1 MRNKAF
7 SITRYTTSILM
18 LCIMLINIS
27 GCTKN
32 FEERNTDKT
41 RLTELSADDVL
52 GFMTTAEYEGLYGA
66 WGYQTSQGLFADQY
80 CQYFGGTQTAFDSH
94 RYVIHQAW
102 VKDQFAAT
110 YVNMMP
116 ALVTIINNTKD
127 GKAPTLNAIARTWK
141 VFCLSRATDYYG
153 PIPYS
158 KIGSD
163 STSISYDSQEFIY
176 NDFFKEL
183 AAASAD
189 LKNNLSVTTPTFG
202 AKDRIYGGDLSKWLK
217 FCNTLRLRL
226 ALRISK
232 VKPDKAKIEAEAA
245 VAGGVLEASDEDA
258 AFKVTSEQYNP
269 FGVQSGWNEFRMS
282 ATMESVLKGYNDPRM
297 SKYFQPANEGG
308 YHGVRNGMVPGEQN
322 ELLNDYNHNSNV
334 ASGLTPDE
342 KGLTN
347 AIAMRSAES
356 YFLRAE
362 GVLNGWAMG
371 GGDAKSFYENGIK
384 IAMQSWGITDA
395 LELAS
400 YVNGTGTPVA
410 INDFFNTPALTDIP
424 VKWAATIDKQREQI
438 GTQKWLAIF
447 PDGHEAWAEMRRSN
461 YPKFYPIIHS
471 DNPDVPANTMISRI
485 TFLDADRA
493 RNGAAVKA
501 AEALLGGP
509 DKASTPLWWD
519 K

>member
-1 MRNKAF
+1 MKNKSSSF
-7 SITRYTTSILM
+7 FRYILSIL
-18 LCIMLINIS
+18 LLGTMLINMS
-27 GCTKN
+27 SCTKK
-32 FEERNTDKT
+32 FEERNTDPT
-41 RLTELSADDVL
+41 RLTELSSSDVL

-94 RYVIHQAW
+94 RYVIHQSW

-110 YVNMMP
+110 YVSTMP

-141 VFCLSRATDYYG
+141 VFVLSRATDYYG

-163 STSISYDSQEFIY
+163 STSIAYDAQKDIY
-176 NDFFKEL
+176 LDFFKEL
-183 AAASAD
+183 TAASAD
-189 LKNNLSVTTPTFG
+189 LKRNLSVTTPTFG
-202 AKDRIYGGDLSKWLK
+202 DKDRIYGGNLSQWLM

-232 VKPDKAKIEAEAA
+232 VEPAMAKTEAEAA
-245 VAGGVLEASDEDA
+245 VAGGVLEASADDA
-258 AFKVTSEQYNP
+258 AFKVTSDQWNP
-269 FGVQSGWNEFRMS
+269 FGIQSGWNEFRMS

-297 SKYFQPANEGG
+297 EKYFQPATEGG

-334 ASGLTPDE
+334 NAALTPDE
-342 KGLTN
+342 YGKTK

-362 GVLNGWAMG
+362 GALNGWSMG
-371 GGDAKSFYENGIK
+371 GTAKAFYENGIK
-384 IAMQSWGITDA
+384 VAMESWGITDPTA
-395 LELAS
+395 VAA
-400 YVNGTGTPVA
+400 YINGTSSPIA
-410 INDFFNTPALTDIP
+410 LADFFHTPALTDIP
-424 VKWAATIDKQREQI
+424 VKWATVTEKQREQI

-485 TFLDADRA
+485 TFLDADRS
-493 RNGAAVKA
+493 RNGNAVKA
-501 AEALLGGP
+501 AEGLLGGP